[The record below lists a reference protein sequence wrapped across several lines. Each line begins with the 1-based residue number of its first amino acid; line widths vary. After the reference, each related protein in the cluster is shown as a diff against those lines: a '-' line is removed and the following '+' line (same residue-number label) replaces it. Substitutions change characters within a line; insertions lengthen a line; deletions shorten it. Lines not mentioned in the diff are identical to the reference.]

1 MNSDTPEVSL
11 RACPHFRAAV
21 AGHASSRR
29 HQVRTA
35 EASLRRGLLP
45 AATPTPEAGEYA
57 PVGVSSGRNEWKKWQ
72 RERLEALASKK
83 APIFRVPCRYP
94 REFPALTDFPA
105 FRKLHEDYYRRVR
118 RTFALQRRPTTGLS
132 ATREASTRGT
142 LGSAKSGASA
152 TSTGSAPVPAGH
164 VLREDGGES
173 EGLPPPGREPKS
185 PRGVDAVVSSQLH
198 LEAYQKSPLTK
209 YRHVL
214 AAIEMSGHTT
224 ILIGGL
230 TTLMWLFACDVP
242 VRTFFLNVLLA
253 VMVDAMLMAMLKAAA
268 TWLDC
273 DQQQVS
279 APGFSSKLA
288 SRAVLV
294 TLLVVNHTRSFRLLK
309 ATLVTWCIGV
319 GLTKALQ
326 GKEYLGDFLMGA
338 MLGYLEYHLVVE
350 PIWCSEE
357 VVSTLFKTF
366 FCLGEQARDLV
377 LW

>member
-1 MNSDTPEVSL
+1 MATRTRPYL
-11 RACPHFRAAV
+11 
-21 AGHASSRR
+21 
-29 HQVRTA
+29 VRFNLA
-35 EASLRRGLLP
+35 
-45 AATPTPEAGEYA
+45 
-57 PVGVSSGRNEWKKWQ
+57 VGVSSGRNEWKKWQ

-118 RTFALQRRPTTGLS
+118 RTRSQNPDSFFVFL
-132 ATREASTRGT
+132 EI
-142 LGSAKSGASA
+142 
-152 TSTGSAPVPAGH
+152 SAPLPAGH